1 MFLFKNG
8 HFWSLL
14 ELISFGMHSLD
25 HVNTLRL
32 QSLTPNPQ
40 TGRDLE
46 DHWPQIRPLWVLI
59 NLRSK
64 THIFKYFSVGSNYQ
78 DDHLVIL
85 LIPAS
90 EMKLLVLNLLNASGI
105 IKRCAERD

>member
-1 MFLFKNG
+1 MFKNG
-8 HFWSLL
+8 RFWSLL

-46 DHWPQIRPLWVLI
+46 DH
-59 NLRSK
+59 
-64 THIFKYFSVGSNYQ
+64 
-78 DDHLVIL
+78 
-85 LIPAS
+85 
-90 EMKLLVLNLLNASGI
+90 
-105 IKRCAERD
+105 